1 MRKSTYIRLFHTLT
15 KGIFTWITADAAVLC
30 AKATAGTDSIFTPSL
45 YDAPDYIAAA
55 VILYLLFAIAATHVL
70 SRT

>member
-1 MRKSTYIRLFHTLT
+1 MQKNTYIQLFHTLT

-30 AKATAGTDSIFTPSL
+30 AKAAAGTDSIFTPSL

-55 VILYLLFAIAATHVL
+55 VI
-70 SRT
+70 

>member
-1 MRKSTYIRLFHTLT
+1 MTKKQFFRYYTCLT

-30 AKATAGTDSIFTPSL
+30 AKAAAGTDSIFTPSL